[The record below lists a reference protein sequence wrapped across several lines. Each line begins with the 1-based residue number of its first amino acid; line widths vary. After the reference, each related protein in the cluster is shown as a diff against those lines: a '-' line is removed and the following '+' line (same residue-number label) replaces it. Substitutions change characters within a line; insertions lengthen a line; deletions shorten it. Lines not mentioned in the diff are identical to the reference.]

1 MTAVNDVIVRSVPA
15 PEPTSPGKKTKTRA
29 LARVGA
35 GLAVLAVSAT
45 TLLTGFAVTPTGT
58 TPGTVAMAEEGDGP
72 IDRFFGGIVDTF
84 NPCQNPSRTDLP
96 GIREYSGDVTDL
108 GPSSANYTAYEWYGA
123 AATNSWENYT
133 WDEVGG
139 GCYLTLQGFNVIP
152 NLMLSL
158 QNNISTGVVI
168 PSIGWISG
176 VNLIDV
182 FFLDPESSVVP
193 KLVENLNRVFYS
205 EYLIVII
212 ALSAVS
218 LIWVGLVKRRYRESI
233 TDMIWIVAA
242 AAAGMVFLSNPTIIA
257 GWMDKGVYAVQNT
270 IISSATQAGTFEAE
284 SRCKPDDAVT
294 DYPVSSQVRTM
305 QCSLWDAFVFQ
316 PWAQGQMGKA
326 ATEGIEVDGTT
337 ATFKDSSNAAMVL
350 LDVRTYNRQE
360 VADGDTTGA
369 QKAEI
374 DERKAEQWAALGET
388 IIDDPSA
395 QVGHPYWT
403 GEAWIERMTI
413 AAGQLAAKLFAFIP
427 LLVLSFGMLSQQ
439 IVFVLL
445 MLVAPFFLLAGI
457 FPTARRFALGW
468 LEMVL
473 ATGVKR
479 VIYAAFIGLLF
490 MWFAAVSSTDIPPDS
505 MGVLGA
511 IVGVNFQVLLMAI
524 GAVVVLIVQRKVI
537 KKAGDAIN
545 LGGERITDGGKTRE
559 FITMTGGAVAAGLGS
574 KTSGGSFS
582 DGFGENFDN
591 PVTKNPAV
599 RRFNNERRKQV
610 IASDREQGGTR
621 TSALENADLT
631 SDSDAAPI
639 SPSPA
644 PRPAT
649 PSRRPGHNPAAQGSP
664 SEATSPVPAQ
674 PSTPAANTSTTTSPA
689 GTSSPTPASAPRPA
703 RRGTS
708 ASVGDRSL
716 ADALDSELSSESDTT
731 TSGGTAQ
738 APHRPRAADRL
749 RQASES
755 NNTSDDIADSQTS
768 APNQDPESSSEDT
781 SVGPTRPTPT
791 EEPTQQMDVDF
802 ALAAKESPADAP
814 TPSKNA
820 SRPARPTKRDN

>member
-15 PEPTSPGKKTKTRA
+15 PEPTSPGKKSKPRA

-35 GLAVLAVSAT
+35 GLAILAVSAT

-58 TPGTVAMAEEGDGP
+58 APGTVAMAEESDGL
-72 IDRFFGGIVDTF
+72 IDSFFGGIVDTF

-158 QNNISTGVVI
+158 QNNIATGVVI
-168 PSIGWISG
+168 PSISWISG
-176 VNLIDV
+176 VNLIDL
-182 FFLDPESSVVP
+182 FFLQPDSVVQ
-193 KLVENLNRVFYS
+193 KMVQELNRVFYS

-218 LIWVGLVKRRYRESI
+218 LIWVGIVKRRYRESI
-233 TDMIWIVAA
+233 TDLIWIVAA
-242 AAAGMVFLSNPTIIA
+242 AAAGMFFLSNPTLIA

-270 IISSATQAGTFEAE
+270 IISSATQAGTFSAE
-284 SRCKPDDAVT
+284 SRCDPEDAVT

-337 ATFKDSSNAAMVL
+337 ATFNDSSNAAMVL

-413 AAGQLAAKLFAFIP
+413 ATGQFAAKLFAFVP
-427 LLVLSFGMLSQQ
+427 LLMLSFGMLGQQ

-479 VIYAAFIGLLF
+479 VLYAALIGLLF
-490 MWFAAVSSTDIPPDS
+490 LWFAAVSSTDTQ
-505 MGVLGA
+505 GALGT
-511 IVGVNFQVLLMAI
+511 IVGVNVQVLLMAI
-524 GAVVVLIVQRKVI
+524 GAFVVVMIQRKVI

-545 LGGERITDGGKTRE
+545 LGGQRITDGGKTRE

-621 TSALENADLT
+621 TSGLENADLT
-631 SDSDAAPI
+631 SDSDAATT

-649 PSRRPGHNPAAQGSP
+649 PSRRPGRNPAAQGSP
-664 SEATSPVPAQ
+664 SEVTSPVSAQ
-674 PSTPAANTSTTTSPA
+674 SPTPATTTSASTSPV

-708 ASVGDRSL
+708 TPVGDRSL
-716 ADALDSELSSESDTT
+716 ADALDSELSSESDTA
-731 TSGGTAQ
+731 TSGATAHS
-738 APHRPRAADRL
+738 PHRPRAADRL

-755 NNTSDDIADSQTS
+755 NNTSEETADADAST
-768 APNQDPESSSEDT
+768 PDHDPEGSPSEVT
-781 SVGPTRPTPT
+781 SVGPTRPVAN
-791 EEPTQQMDVDF
+791 EEPAQQMDVDL
-802 ALAAKESPADAP
+802 ALAAKEARGDTPA
-814 TPSKNA
+814 PSKNA
-820 SRPARPTKRDN
+820 PRPARPTKRDN